1 MKKVFLILLLSNSV
15 LAYAHNL
22 SYGSLPISLQVE
34 RVKPTS
40 GVGGYPRTPVAV
52 PSVEQEGHT
61 FYFNNVGYD
70 LTMVLLDEDGEEA
83 YTTSVP
89 VGTTTVELPSTLSG
103 SYELQLYP
111 IDSAYYFNADINL

>member
-1 MKKVFLILLLSNSV
+1 MSSSV

-52 PSVEQEGHT
+52 PNVEQEGHT

-70 LTMVLLDEDGEEA
+70 LTLVLLDEDGEEA
-83 YTTSVP
+83 YTTFVP
-89 VGTTTVELPSTLSG
+89 AGTSAVVLPTTFSG
-103 SYELQLYP
+103 EYELQLYP
-111 IDSAYYFNADINL
+111 TDSIYFFYSVISL